1 MIKQAIAKV
10 IEAKDL
16 TREEAVETM
25 NAIMDGS
32 ATPAQI
38 GAFITAMRMKGETVD
53 EITGF
58 ATVMREKATRIKCN
72 SAKIVDTC
80 GTGGDGLY
88 TFNISTAC
96 AFVAAGAGATVA
108 KHGNRS
114 VSSSCGSADVL
125 KALGVNIE
133 ADVPTVERCLDE
145 VGIGFL
151 FAPLLHKAMK
161 FAIGPRR
168 ELGVRTF
175 FNILGPMTN
184 PAGATSQLMGIYDGS
199 LTEVI
204 ATVLKNLGSD
214 RVFVVHGEDG
224 EDEISITGP
233 TKVSELRDG
242 KTATSTITPE
252 DFGMSRAGIKEI
264 IGGDVDENARIM
276 RSVLNGEKGA
286 KRDTVMSEF
295 GPDEHIAGIAAE
307 LIRSQS
313 SEGELL
319 RNALREIRD
328 HHEDEH
334 FEAWARAFAK
344 DVLNLVSEGLA
355 TK

>member
-1 MIKQAIAKV
+1 MVGGDMIKEAISKV
-10 IEAKDL
+10 IDGDNL
-16 TREEAVETM
+16 TRDEAVATM

-38 GAFITAMRMKGETVD
+38 GSFITAMRMKGETVD

-58 ATVMREKATRIKCN
+58 ASVMREKATRVNCKAD
-72 SAKIVDTC
+72 SVVDTC
-80 GTGGDGLY
+80 GTGGDGLH

-125 KALGVNIE
+125 KELGVNIE
-133 ADVPTVERCLDE
+133 ADVPTVERCLNE

-161 FAIGPRR
+161 YAIGPRR

-184 PAGATSQLMGIYDGS
+184 PAGASSQLMGVYDGS

-204 ATVLKNLGSD
+204 ANVLKNLGCD

-233 TKVSELRDG
+233 TRVSELRDG
-242 KTATSTITPE
+242 KVTTSTISPK
-252 DFGMSRAGIKEI
+252 DFGIPLGDIKEI
-264 IGGDVDENARIM
+264 IGGEAEQNARILQA
-276 RSVLNGEKGA
+276 VLDGEKGA
-286 KRDTVMSEF
+286 RRNAV
-295 GPDEHIAGIAAE
+295 ILNAAAVVAAAGLADDLKAGVAIAADAIDSGKAKKKLDE
-307 LIRSQS
+307 LIKCS
-313 SEGELL
+313 
-319 RNALREIRD
+319 NA
-328 HHEDEH
+328 
-334 FEAWARAFAK
+334 
-344 DVLNLVSEGLA
+344 
-355 TK
+355 

>member
-1 MIKQAIAKV
+1 MIRECIAKV
-10 IEAKDL
+10 VEGKDL
-16 TREEAVETM
+16 TTEEAVATM
-25 NAIMDGS
+25 TDIMDGV

-38 GAFITAMRMKGETVD
+38 GCFITAMRMKGETVD

-58 ATVMREKATRIKCN
+58 ASVMREKATPVKCK
-72 SAKIVDTC
+72 AARIVDTC
-80 GTGGDGLY
+80 GTGGDGLH

-125 KALGVNIE
+125 KELGVNIE
-133 ADVPTVERCLDE
+133 ADVPTVERCLE
-145 VGIGFL
+145 TVGIGFL

-168 ELGVRTF
+168 ELGIRTF

-184 PAGATSQLMGIYDGS
+184 PAGATSQLMGVYDGE

-204 ATVLKNLGSD
+204 ANVLKNLGGE

-233 TKVSELRDG
+233 TSVAELREGKVSS
-242 KTATSTITPE
+242 ATITPE
-252 DFGMSRAGIKEI
+252 DFGFKPAKISEI
-264 IGGDVDENARIM
+264 VGGDATENARILKAILEGEPGA
-276 RSVLNGEKGA
+276 RRDAVVLNA
-286 KRDTVMSEF
+286 AAV
-295 GPDEHIAGIAAE
+295 IATA
-307 LIRSQS
+307 
-313 SEGELL
+313 
-319 RNALREIRD
+319 
-328 HHEDEH
+328 
-334 FEAWARAFAK
+334 
-344 DVLNLVSEGLA
+344 GLA
-355 TK
+355 EDIQSGTSVAADSIDSGKAKEKLEALVQCSNG

>member
-1 MIKQAIAKV
+1 MIKEAIAKV
-10 IEAKDL
+10 VEGKHL
-16 TREEAVETM
+16 TRDEAVATM
-25 NAIMDGS
+25 NSIMDGT

-38 GAFITAMRMKGETVD
+38 GCFITAMRMKGETVD

-58 ATVMREKATRIKCN
+58 TAVMREKATPVFCKTPG
-72 SAKIVDTC
+72 IVDTC
-80 GTGGDGLY
+80 GTGGDGLH
-88 TFNISTAC
+88 TFNISTAS

-133 ADVPTVERCLDE
+133 ADVPVVEKCLDE

-168 ELGVRTF
+168 ELGIRTF

-184 PAGATSQLMGIYDGS
+184 PAGAKSQLMGVYDGN

-204 ATVLKNLGSD
+204 ASVLMNLGSE

-224 EDEISITGP
+224 EDEISITTP
-233 TKVSELRDG
+233 TRISELRNG
-242 KTATSTITPE
+242 KVTSTTVTPE
-252 DFGMSRAGIKEI
+252 DFGMKRANMQDIK
-264 IGGDVDENARIM
+264 GGGAEENAKILRAI
-276 RSVLNGEKGA
+276 LDGEKGP
-286 KRDTVMSEF
+286 KRDAV
-295 GPDEHIAGIAAE
+295 ILNAGAVIAA
-307 LIRSQS
+307 
-313 SEGELL
+313 
-319 RNALREIRD
+319 A
-328 HHEDEH
+328 
-334 FEAWARAFAK
+334 
-344 DVLNLVSEGLA
+344 GLA
-355 TK
+355 EDMKAGVVLAAQSIDSGKAKQKLDALIACSAA

>member
-1 MIKQAIAKV
+1 MIKEAIAKV
-10 IEAKDL
+10 IEGNDL
-16 TREEAVETM
+16 TKDEAVATM
-25 NAIMDGS
+25 NSIMDGT

-38 GAFITAMRMKGETVD
+38 GSFITAMRMKGETVD

-58 ATVMREKATRIKCN
+58 ASVMREKAARIK
-72 SAKIVDTC
+72 SKAKRVVDTC
-80 GTGGDGLY
+80 GTGGDGLH

-96 AFVAAGAGATVA
+96 AFVAAGAGAVVA

-133 ADVPTVERCLDE
+133 ADTQTVERCLDE

-184 PAGATSQLMGIYDGS
+184 PAGATSQLMGVYDGD
-199 LTEVI
+199 LTDVI
-204 ATVLKNLGSD
+204 ANVLKNLGSH

-242 KTATSTITPE
+242 KVRTNVISPE
-252 DFGMSRAGIKEI
+252 DFGISRAAIGDIVGGEADKNAEI
-264 IGGDVDENARIM
+264 L
-276 RSVLNGEKGA
+276 RSVLGGDRGA
-286 KRDTVMSEF
+286 RRDAVVLN
-295 GPDEHIAGIAAE
+295 AAAVIAA
-307 LIRSQS
+307 
-313 SEGELL
+313 
-319 RNALREIRD
+319 A
-328 HHEDEH
+328 
-334 FEAWARAFAK
+334 
-344 DVLNLVSEGLA
+344 GLA
-355 TK
+355 EDIKSGVSIAINSIDSGKAQEKLEKLVECSNG

>member
-1 MIKQAIAKV
+1 MIKEAIAKV
-10 IEAKDL
+10 VDGNDL
-16 TREEAVETM
+16 TRDEAVATM
-25 NAIMDGS
+25 NSIMDGT

-38 GAFITAMRMKGETVD
+38 GSFITAMRMKGETVD

-58 ATVMREKATRIKCN
+58 ASLMREKATRVKC
-72 SAKIVDTC
+72 KVKRVVDTC
-80 GTGGDGLY
+80 GTGGDGLH

-133 ADVPTVERCLDE
+133 ADVRTVERCLDE

-168 ELGVRTF
+168 ELGIRTF

-184 PAGATSQLMGIYDGS
+184 PAGASSQLMGIYDGD
-199 LTEVI
+199 LTDVI
-204 ATVLKNLGSD
+204 ANVLKNLGSE

-242 KTATSTITPE
+242 EIKTSETSPE
-252 DFGMSRAGIKEI
+252 DFGMSRAAIKDI
-264 IGGDVDENARIM
+264 VGGEPDENARIL
-276 RSVLNGEKGA
+276 RSVLDGNKSA
-286 KRDTVMSEF
+286 RRDAVVLN
-295 GPDEHIAGIAAE
+295 AAAVIAAAGLAEDIRSGVNIAINSIDSGKAKEKLEE
-307 LIRSQS
+307 LIECSN
-313 SEGELL
+313 G
-319 RNALREIRD
+319 
-328 HHEDEH
+328 
-334 FEAWARAFAK
+334 
-344 DVLNLVSEGLA
+344 
-355 TK
+355 